1 MDELKI
7 GTPEAALASCINLFS
22 RLFNVPEDYARYYLD
37 MYFQLRLQ
45 CERGDEPEPPKKAK
59 KPRPPYQAKRT
70 MNDPEKLP
78 AVPDGER
85 KERFE
90 EVLASVNAGAAPKKA
105 TGEHAIG
112 NHHAADAAAD
122 KRRIRDRLLQ
132 MRQNGLSTPA
142 LLRAAGGNITAA
154 QVTDIIE
161 AKSVPIAVYRLLDK
175 VLEML
180 AAAPPET

>member
-7 GTPEAALASCINLFS
+7 GTPEAALASCVNLFS

-37 MYFQLRLQ
+37 MYYQLRQ
-45 CERGDEPEPPKKAK
+45 QYEHQAEPEAAKKPKKA
-59 KPRPPYQAKRT
+59 RPAPAYPAPMRT
-70 MNDPEKLP
+70 MNEPKAPEAAADPPP
-78 AVPDGER
+78 AEDAKAGTDASAGPKAEAPR
-85 KERFE
+85 KH
-90 EVLASVNAGAAPKKA
+90 NG
-105 TGEHAIG
+105 
-112 NHHAADAAAD
+112 AADAAAD

-142 LLRAAGGNITAA
+142 LLRAAGGNITEA
-154 QVTDIIE
+154 QVADIIE
-161 AKSVPIAVYRLLDK
+161 AKPVPIAVYRLLDK